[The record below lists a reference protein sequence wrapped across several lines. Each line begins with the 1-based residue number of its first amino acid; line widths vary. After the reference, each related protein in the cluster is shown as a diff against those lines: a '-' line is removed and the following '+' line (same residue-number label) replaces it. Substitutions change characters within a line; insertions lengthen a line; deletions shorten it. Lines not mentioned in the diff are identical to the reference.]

1 MHQIL
6 GQEATRVIKFHLMK
20 KYNTDQVHVF
30 DDWFEK
36 VQNEPES

>member
-6 GQEATRVIKFHLMK
+6 GQEATRVIIFRLMK
-20 KYNTDQVHVF
+20 KYNAVQVHVF
-30 DDWFEK
+30 DDWLEK